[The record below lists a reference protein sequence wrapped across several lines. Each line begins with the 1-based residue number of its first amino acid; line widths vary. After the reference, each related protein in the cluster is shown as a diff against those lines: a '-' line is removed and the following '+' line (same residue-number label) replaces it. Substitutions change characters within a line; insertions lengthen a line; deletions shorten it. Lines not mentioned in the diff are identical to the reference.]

1 MAFYWGGVFASRRAH
16 SKYIQ
21 MGEALARVVALR
33 CVSLAEDHDPLSL
46 RLVGDD
52 VWCSVCRVQMPALD
66 VMAHLKGTGS
76 PWWVTGHRRR
86 RHETAPV
93 PPDPPL
99 PGGEWRPGD
108 VPPPDETHA
117 QAFARYVANWSTPA
131 GVVILED
138 GVSPESAESPESRRV
153 YCETCRA
160 VVMDHAAAS
169 TGDLIAAHLAGAA
182 HRYCARELP
191 VIIDWLAERH
201 GVSPTPQTAT
211 TPGQKAVVA
220 KVVRNLR
227 ARVRAKEA
235 LALPPRILLGA
246 PPEGVVDHL
255 QRRFQDGMSWANYG
269 SWHID
274 HVLPVAAFDATDP
287 LQCLA
292 MCHYTNLQPLWGHQ
306 NLAKGHRTRVGDSAP
321 LSCMDPPID

>member
-1 MAFYWGGVFASRRAH
+1 
-16 SKYIQ
+16 

-46 RLVGDD
+46 RFVGDD
-52 VWCSVCRVQMPALD
+52 VWCGVCRVTMPALD

-138 GVSPESAESPESRRV
+138 GLDTQGDGLETEGNGLADSSEFQQESRRV

-169 TGDLIAAHLAGAA
+169 TGDLIAAHLNGAA

-191 VIIDWLAERH
+191 PSVDWLAERH
-201 GVSPTPQTAT
+201 CTNLTQEATA

-227 ARVRAKEA
+227 ARVKAKEA

-246 PPEGVVDHL
+246 PPQAVVDHL

-274 HVLPVAAFDATDP
+274 HVLPVSAFDATDP
-287 LQCLA
+287 LQCVA

-306 NLAKGHRTRVGDSAP
+306 NLAKGAAVAE
-321 LSCMDPPID
+321 